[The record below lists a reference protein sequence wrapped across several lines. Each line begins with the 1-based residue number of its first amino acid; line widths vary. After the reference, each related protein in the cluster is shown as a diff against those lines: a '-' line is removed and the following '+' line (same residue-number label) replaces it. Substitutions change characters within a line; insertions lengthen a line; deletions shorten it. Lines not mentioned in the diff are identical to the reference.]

1 LPVLLTS
8 VVGLCGP
15 AGAAAPPDRTAAGLG
30 VSFIPGSTT
39 TLLIEKDGQTYLV
52 DLAAQTVRAPEPS
65 AAASPDGQ
73 AIFTHNCSQCHGPN
87 GKGISGMKTPDFT
100 DPKVQARLTD
110 DQIRQT
116 IRDGRKGTAMPAWRG
131 KLSEDEIASV
141 ASYVRTLGSHA
152 EAPQIGG
159 TQSASAATNPAIYQ
173 PGDDWLLSLP
183 TGRQLDKHGLYVN
196 FTHRFAYDPA
206 FSGTARGGALAG
218 LDGFS
223 LSSFGFRYG
232 VTSNLSVSAYRSPTF
247 LGRPIQLMAAY
258 HLAGEADGM
267 PLNAAVRFSVEG
279 QDDFGKNFTENFE
292 LILSRSVTGRAQ
304 FYAVPTFSVNAR
316 RLFQPASYLSSAIP
330 DLPGV
335 NTFSIGFGGAF
346 DIRPTVALVAEVI
359 PTLVN
364 GRPLEIHRPAY
375 SFGIQK
381 KIFRHAFTLGF
392 MTNPASTVSQR
403 AATRAAF
410 LNDPSADKPGG
421 LFVGFDLMR
430 QLH

>member
-1 LPVLLTS
+1 MGKPIRWTW
-8 VVGLCGP
+8 
-15 AGAAAPPDRTAAGLG
+15 PPRRFARPNA
-30 VSFIPGSTT
+30 
-39 TLLIEKDGQTYLV
+39 
-52 DLAAQTVRAPEPS
+52 S

-100 DPKVQARLTD
+100 DPKVQAKAHRRPDSPD
-110 DQIRQT
+110 DPRRQE
-116 IRDGRKGTAMPAWRG
+116 RHGHAGLARQA
-131 KLSEDEIASV
+131 SSQDEIASV

-159 TQSASAATNPAIYQ
+159 RQSASAATNPAIHQ

-267 PLNAAVRFSVEG
+267 PLNAAVRCSVEG

-292 LILSRSVTGRAQ
+292 SILSRSVTGRAQ